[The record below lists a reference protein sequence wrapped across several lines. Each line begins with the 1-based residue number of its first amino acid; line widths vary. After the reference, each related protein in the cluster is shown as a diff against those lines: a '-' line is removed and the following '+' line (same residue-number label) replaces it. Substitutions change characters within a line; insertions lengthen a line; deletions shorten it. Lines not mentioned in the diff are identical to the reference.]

1 MASTLTVGLWGLSSE
16 VRTAVSGP
24 AGSTWVHK
32 RAQLKDERSKARIF
46 LVDMSALSVSVS
58 NSEHVGIAYRHST
71 LSAGRTCVQCLCYL
85 CFQRY

>member
-32 RAQLKDERSKARIF
+32 RAQLIGERSKARIF
-46 LVDMSALSVSVS
+46 LIDMSAFSVTVS
-58 NSEHVGIAYRHST
+58 NSQHVGYRHCTFSP
-71 LSAGRTCVQCLCYL
+71 GRTCVQCLL
-85 CFQRY
+85 SLSPTVLA